1 MNIRFIAASDAD
13 DIQCKDGELV
23 DADYLFRNPQEEE
36 PGSSDGS
43 GNTPGFTV
51 GIEKSVFSITA
62 ASRFLCIHRP
72 PAAPGK
78 VFAIMVNHEGK
89 IMYADAEKGSS
100 WHTLSS
106 GLPDEIKK
114 CVAVGNFLVFLTPSS
129 IHYAIF
135 EGSYRWLGEA
145 PAPPELTV
153 QAKPS
158 PLPPYSYAAGESP
171 VISVSVGI
179 GEAGERAVLDWLGGT
194 ADNCPAA
201 TKQAVIAA
209 VRDKF
214 REFLFDV
221 ESSNLH
227 FYPAQ
232 AVAFYRLPG
241 GSEYRSSTP
250 QSVSPGSGR
259 VSLRIAD
266 ANCSGSTL
274 YLTLEVSRAP
284 FEVSCSS
291 PAISGDWSSLFEG
304 VGFEVRKLPSD
315 LDPDYISPPVRLD
328 GGGRG
333 FMIGAKSQSQLELSV
348 EGILADL
355 SDHGLPDDIFSI
367 GSRLLAVYRQ
377 GASRPSN
384 LISTSEVGWPQA
396 CTGQGKVAGAPLLHL
411 TQSLRALSS
420 GQFGE
425 FPLYAFSLDGVR
437 ALTPSGG
444 SFRDVQLISRH
455 VPLGTVP
462 FAPTPDATCFI
473 TKSGV
478 MKIEG
483 TSVSRLSK
491 ESEFPVDE
499 NSEIIYSYP
508 DDAVLVKS
516 ADGLIHTC
524 RLANGKW
531 SAVSGEITSFHYGW
545 PDTWILQNGSIGIL
559 RLSALS
565 SLDHLSMERAGASV
579 AIPIKTRP
587 LKLGDPFAIKKL
599 REAEVIWPNGARL
612 GFRIYGAMQLDKW
625 YFLGASSV
633 GPMRMR
639 GSGWRFFRVE
649 TYAIYVPG
657 APYLL
662 PTLRL
667 T

>member
-1 MNIRFIAASDAD
+1 MNIRLIAASDAD

-23 DADYLFRNPQEEE
+23 DADFLFRNPQEEG
-36 PGSSDGS
+36 PGDS
-43 GNTPGFTV
+43 GDAPGFAV
-51 GIEKSVFSITA
+51 GIEKPVFSITA

-72 PAAPGK
+72 PGAPAK
-78 VFAIMVNHEGK
+78 VFAITVNHEGK
-89 IMYADAEKGSS
+89 IMYADAEKGST

-114 CVAVGNFLVFLTPSS
+114 CVAVGNFLVFLTPSA

-135 EGSYRWLGEA
+135 EGFTYRWLGQS
-145 PAPPELTV
+145 PAPPELSAV
-153 QAKPS
+153 AKPA
-158 PLPPYSYAAGESP
+158 PFPPYSYAAGELP
-171 VISVSVGI
+171 VTSVSVGI
-179 GEAGERAVLDWLGGT
+179 GDTGERAVLDWLAGT
-194 ADNCPAA
+194 ADNCPAI
-201 TKQAVIAA
+201 TKQAVTAA

-214 REFLFDV
+214 KEFLFDL
-221 ESSNLH
+221 ESSNLL

-241 GSEYRSSTP
+241 GSVYHSSTP
-250 QSVSPGSGR
+250 QDISPGSAR
-259 VSLRIAD
+259 VSLRIID
-266 ANCSGSTL
+266 ANCSGTTL
-274 YLTLEVSRAP
+274 FLTLEVSRAP

-291 PAISGDWSSLFEG
+291 PTTSSGWLSLFEG
-304 VGFEVRKLPSD
+304 IGFEVRKLPSD
-315 LDPDYISPPVRLD
+315 LDPDYISSPVRLD

-333 FMIGAKSQSQLELSV
+333 FLIGAKSQTQPESFE
-348 EGILADL
+348 EILADL
-355 SDHGLPDDIFSI
+355 SDHGVPDDIFSI

-377 GASRPSN
+377 GAYRPSN

-396 CTGQGKVAGAPLLHL
+396 CTGIGKVAGAPLLHL

-462 FAPTPDATCFI
+462 FAPTPDATFFI

-483 TSVSRLSK
+483 TTVSRLSK
-491 ESEFPVDE
+491 ESDFPLDE

-516 ADGLIHTC
+516 ADGSIHTC
-524 RLANGKW
+524 RIATGKW
-531 SAVSGEITSFHYGW
+531 SAVSGELASFHYGW

-559 RLSALS
+559 RLSPLS
-565 SLDHLSMERAGASV
+565 SLDHLSLERAGASV
-579 AIPIKTRP
+579 SIPIKTRP
-587 LKLGDPFAIKKL
+587 LKLGDPFTIKKL

-612 GFRIYGAMQLDKW
+612 GFRIYGAMQLEKW
-625 YFLGASSV
+625 YFLGASSA